1 MKKQSDLFRWILG
14 GLTIA
19 GVAVAAS
26 TPPTVSPSPPP
37 PAASAPQTQAAESA
51 SATASVQAPQA
62 ASKQSSQIWECTTN
76 GVKTFSDNP
85 CGTKAT
91 RVALRPINTMKPTPV
106 IRSTRADGSD
116 PRYTKEYTDQNLYP
130 DQDAS
135 AQGFDDNSYPVD
147 QGYQGY
153 QGFYYAPLNRPDH
166 RRRPERH
173 HDHDA
178 SSEPQ
183 KSRPQPHNSAPAPHR
198 SMPVPQRN

>member
-1 MKKQSDLFRWILG
+1 MKKPSDLFRWILG

-37 PAASAPQTQAAESA
+37 A
-51 SATASVQAPQA
+51 ASVQAPQA

-91 RVALRPINTMKPTPV
+91 RVALRPINTMEPTPV

-130 DQDAS
+130 DQDTS

-147 QGYQGY
+147 QGYQG
-153 QGFYYAPLNRPDH
+153 FFYAPLNRPDH
-166 RRRPERH
+166 HRRPERH
-173 HDHDA
+173 HDHDS

>member
-51 SATASVQAPQA
+51 SATPSVQAPQA
-62 ASKQSSQIWECTTN
+62 ASKHSSQIWECTTN

-91 RVALRPINTMKPTPV
+91 RVALRPINTMEPTPV
-106 IRSTRADGSD
+106 IRSTRADGSE

-130 DQDAS
+130 DQDTS
-135 AQGFDDNSYPVD
+135 AQGFDDNAYSDV
-147 QGYQGY
+147 QGYPGV
-153 QGFYYAPLNRPDH
+153 QGFVYVPLSRPNH
-166 RRRPERH
+166 RHRPEHH
-173 HDHDA
+173 HD
-178 SSEPQ
+178 SSSDSHKPAP
-183 KSRPQPHNSAPAPHR
+183 KPRNSAPPQQR
-198 SMPVPQRN
+198 STPTPRSN